1 MQTGTATSHDDL
13 AANYDRQRS
22 SAPFELYET
31 LREHGLIAGRRVLD
45 VGVGTGL
52 ASEPLAAAGV
62 QISGIDPSAEM
73 LAGARARLPQAELVT
88 GRAES
93 LPFGP
98 GTFDGAIAADVFQ
111 FVDQPAALAELLR
124 VVRKGGAVGIWWPLI
139 SSGSEIL
146 AHRAAAARDLGLEM
160 IPDASTRGFR
170 SFYAAPF
177 SASTLRVV
185 PTLVRATVQ
194 GWMSVE
200 FTRAEVRSV
209 YGARARAWL
218 DTLGGRL
225 VRAYGS
231 PDAPFTVRV
240 LHYLYLGIV

>member
-1 MQTGTATSHDDL
+1 MQTGAAPSHDDL

-22 SAPFELYET
+22 SPPFELYEI
-31 LREHGLIAGRRVLD
+31 LREHGLVAGRRVLD

-52 ASEPLAAAGV
+52 ASEPLASAGV
-62 QISGIDPSAEM
+62 TITGIDPSPEM

-98 GTFDGAIAADVFQ
+98 ASFDAAISGDVFP
-111 FVDQPAALAELLR
+111 FVDQSAALAELLR
-124 VVRKGGAVGIWWPLI
+124 VVRKGGTVAIWSPTI
-139 SSGSEIL
+139 STESEIL
-146 AHRAAAARDLGLEM
+146 AHRIAASLDLGLEP
-160 IPDASTRGFR
+160 IRDPASGGFR

-177 SASTLRVV
+177 AARAVRVV
-185 PTLVRATVQ
+185 PTLVRATVH
-194 GWMSVE
+194 GWMSLE
-200 FTRAEVRSV
+200 FTRAEVRSM

-218 DTLGGRL
+218 DALGGRL

-231 PDAPFTVRV
+231 PDAPLTVRLV
-240 LHYLYLGIV
+240 YYLYLGTV